1 MLVRE
6 SVKVGDKV
14 ITLETGRIAKQADG
28 AVLVTSGETVV
39 LVTAV
44 GAKEARPGTNF
55 MPLTVDYIEKTHAA
69 GKIPG
74 GFFKREG
81 KLRDSEVLTS
91 RLIDRPCRPLFP
103 DAYYK
108 DVQIIATVHS
118 ADGENPSDVL
128 AMIGASA
135 ALHISPIP
143 WGGPIAGVRIGRI
156 DGEFVANPTFQELEE
171 SDMDILLAGTRDAI
185 MMVEGEGDEISEA
198 DMLAALQFGHE
209 AIQGVI
215 TLIEKIRDSV
225 GKPKREHIVPE
236 ADASLVSRVRE
247 LGLEK
252 TREACNITEKHA
264 RYDRF
269 AEVKREIV
277 EALAEEFPEREG
289 EIKDAYEALRYNTM
303 REQIL
308 TDRRRVDG
316 RDLKTVRPID
326 IEVGFLPRTHGSS
339 LFTRGETQAIVT
351 ATLGTRQDE
360 QRIDGL
366 IEEYWKSFILHYN
379 FPPYSVGETRPM
391 RGPGRREVGH
401 GNLAERALKKMMPD
415 REEFPY
421 TVRVVSE
428 ITESNGSSSMATVCG
443 GSLALMDAG
452 VPLKSAVA
460 GVAMGLIMEGERYA
474 VLTDILGDEDH
485 LGDMDFKVCGT
496 EKGITAIQMDIK
508 VAGLSAEILDEA
520 LDQARE
526 GRLHI
531 LDKMNEVL
539 DAPRS
544 ELNRHAPRITTLKVK
559 PDQIRLIIGPGGK
572 MIKAIVDQ
580 TGVKIDVSDD
590 GTVAIASPDAEA
602 VQKAIAI
609 VESLTTEPEI
619 GAKYTG
625 VVRRVERYGV
635 FLEIAPGTDGLLHIT
650 DMSWDYVENVEDL
663 FKLGD
668 EVEVIISDIDREGR
682 IRLNRKELLEKPADY
697 DSSRR
702 ERPAREDR
710 PRREERS
717 KREERPRREERRS
730 SRRDEDDG
738 NGEERPRRE
747 ERRGRRDE
755 SRSEG
760 EERPRRDES
769 RSAGEE
775 RPRRDDERR
784 ARRRGGGEESVAE
797 DEPRSSATER
807 EERDEAEERE
817 PRKRRER
824 GREERPRRARSGR
837 SREERD
843 FGDDESSARES
854 EYDEERPR
862 RVRTSDEDRPRRSS
876 RFEDDDDS
884 RRARR
889 HRDDRDDD
897 APRRSREDFDE
908 PETRVRTPRR
918 AEDDERPRRARRHR
932 EDDPRARR
940 RDREDEPRR
949 TRSERDEEERFER
962 AERPRRARRDEDE
975 VLDEPRPRR
984 GRGEERSGRRS
995 RDERYRDDDREPVA
1009 GRAVE
1014 SPLIVEPDADDDFP
1028 PRRRRSRRGYHDED

>member
-6 SVKVGDKV
+6 SVKVGDKT

-55 MPLTVDYIEKTHAA
+55 MPLTVDYIEKTYAA

-103 DAYYK
+103 EAYYK

-135 ALHISPIP
+135 ALHISPVP
-143 WGGPIAGVRIGRI
+143 WAGPIAGVRIGRI
-156 DGEFVANPTFQELEE
+156 NGEFVANPTFQELEE

-185 MMVEGEGDEISEA
+185 MMVEGEGDEIPEA

-215 TLIEKIRDSV
+215 TLIEKIRESV
-225 GKPKREHIVPE
+225 GKPKREHAAPVE
-236 ADASLVSRVRE
+236 DASLVARVRE

-252 TREACNITEKHA
+252 TREACNITEKHS
-264 RYDRF
+264 RYERF
-269 AEVKREIV
+269 SAVKKEIV
-277 EALAEEFPEREG
+277 EALSEEFPEREG

-308 TDRRRVDG
+308 TERRRVDG

-366 IEEYWKSFILHYN
+366 IEEYWKNFLLHYN

-428 ITESNGSSSMATVCG
+428 ITESNGSSSMASVCG

-460 GVAMGLIMEGERYA
+460 GVAMGLVMEGERYA

-508 VAGLSAEILDEA
+508 VAGLSAAILDEA
-520 LDQARE
+520 LEQARE

-531 LDKMNEVL
+531 LGKMDEIL
-539 DAPRS
+539 DAPRT

-559 PDQIRLIIGPGGK
+559 PDQIRLVIGPGGK

-590 GTVAIASPDAEA
+590 GTVAIASADAEA

-625 VVRRVERYGV
+625 TVRRVERYGV

-663 FKLGD
+663 FNLGD

-697 DSSRR
+697 NGGRS
-702 ERPAREDR
+702 ERGGQREDR
-710 PRREERS
+710 PQ
-717 KREERPRREERRS
+717 REERPRREERRS
-730 SRRDEDDG
+730 SRRDDDG
-738 NGEERPRRE
+738 NGGERPRRE
-747 ERRGRRDE
+747 ERRPRRRD
-755 SRSEG
+755 EG
-760 EERPRRDES
+760 EERPRRQES
-769 RSAGEE
+769 
-775 RPRRDDERR
+775 DERR
-784 ARRRGGGEESVAE
+784 ARRRDEG
-797 DEPRSSATER
+797 DEPRRDEPHSREEREDREER
-807 EERDEAEERE
+807 EERRPRE
-817 PRKRRER
+817 DRPRRER
-824 GREERPRRARSGR
+824 SREDRPRRER
-837 SREERD
+837 SREHRAERD
-843 FGDDESSARES
+843 DEVLDA
-854 EYDEERPR
+854 PR
-862 RVRTSDEDRPRRSS
+862 RELDSDEDRPRRSGRS
-876 RFEDDDDS
+876 RYDEDE
-884 RRARR
+884 
-889 HRDDRDDD
+889 
-897 APRRSREDFDE
+897 APRRSREEAGDRDE
-908 PETRVRTPRR
+908 RPRSPRR
-918 AEDDERPRRARRHR
+918 ADDDERPRRARRS
-932 EDDPRARR
+932 
-940 RDREDEPRR
+940 RDDEPRSR
-949 TRSERDEEERFER
+949 RRGRSELSDDRDD
-962 AERPRRARRDEDE
+962 RPRRSRRDEGEEIVDDRPRRDEDD
-975 VLDEPRPRR
+975 VRP
-984 GRGEERSGRRS
+984 RRS
-995 RDERYRDDDREPVA
+995 RDDDRGARRSRFSRDRDDERSPQRD
-1009 GRAVE
+1009 RAVE

-1028 PRRRRSRRGYHDED
+1028 PRRRRSRRGGYSDED